1 CVRHNEDDYG
11 PYYTGIEYFEFW

>member
-11 PYYTGIEYFEFW
+11 YYYTGIEYFEFW